1 MGYNKILTIVFPEM
15 RAFWKGEMS
24 LGRKFETCRQ
34 NFWNIFVKH
43 IAKINWPI
51 IMDEC
56 GCVLLRVSYPKKSSA
71 LQQSHPLHD
80 MPLSVLN
87 MADMQSR
94 AGDFLAPMANTA
106 V

>member
-1 MGYNKILTIVFPEM
+1 
-15 RAFWKGEMS
+15 
-24 LGRKFETCRQ
+24 
-34 NFWNIFVKH
+34 
-43 IAKINWPI
+43 
-51 IMDEC
+51 MDEC